1 MNNDNNISQ
10 TVAISEATQKPT
22 RQRFIVLAILFV
34 SLSVIYLDRVN
45 ISIIAANTEFLHDM
59 DLAGKPVYIGLLMS
73 LFLITYG
80 VSNVFLSPIGDW
92 VGPRKAMIIAYGI
105 ISVSLILGGISSVF
119 GFLLATR
126 ILLGT
131 GEGLYYPMQNTF
143 IKN

>member
-92 VGPRKAMIIAYGI
+92 VGPRKAMIIGKVR
-105 ISVSLILGGISSVF
+105 ISGE
-119 GFLLATR
+119 
-126 ILLGT
+126 ILLG
-131 GEGLYYPMQNTF
+131 
-143 IKN
+143 